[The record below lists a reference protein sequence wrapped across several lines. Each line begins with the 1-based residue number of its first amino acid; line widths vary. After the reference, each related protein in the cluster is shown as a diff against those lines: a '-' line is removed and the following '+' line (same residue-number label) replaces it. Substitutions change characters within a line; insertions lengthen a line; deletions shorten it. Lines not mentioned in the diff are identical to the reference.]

1 MGEETFACTY
11 RPFDL
16 PGLGILDARQGGHF
30 VQLFGRDAQR
40 SFGAGHLAGLDG
52 KRCREIAVRFV
63 EQHFVSDVSAV
74 FGNGGGPFETGIQ
87 TLIQVDR
94 CVGRGGVELVAGLN
108 IEIQILAILLTGGKP
123 EGEGSCGEQH
133 DIFQY
138 GFHVFF
144 LIG

>member
-1 MGEETFACTY
+1 MQNEFISIQAAADEYGISTRWIWKST
-11 RPFDL
+11 RVDRT
-16 PGLGILDARQGGHF
+16 LG
-30 VQLFGRDAQR
+30 
-40 SFGAGHLAGLDG
+40 
-52 KRCREIAVRFV
+52 AVVRNERIYLRRIEWEAFV

-74 FGNGGGPFETGIQ
+74 FGNGRCPFETGIQ
-87 TLIQVDR
+87 SLIQIDR
-94 CVGRGGVELVAGLN
+94 CIVRGCVELVAGLN
-108 IEIQILAILLTGGKP
+108 LEIQILTILLTGGKP

>member
-1 MGEETFACTY
+1 MLSEALEPVIWAV
-11 RPFDL
+11 L
-16 PGLGILDARQGGHF
+16 N
-30 VQLFGRDAQR
+30 
-40 SFGAGHLAGLDG
+40 G

-74 FGNGGGPFETGIQ
+74 FGNGRCPFETGIQ
-87 TLIQVDR
+87 SLIQIDR
-94 CVGRGGVELVAGLN
+94 CIVRGCVELVAGLN
-108 IEIQILAILLTGGKP
+108 LEIQILTILLTGGKP